1 MLNGSFSSQ
10 MELDTE
16 AGKFIVGDTINKY
29 LYNSPIIHYLDNKRK
44 LVGDRWIREVTGK
57 LIDDVKLDKRSDK
70 ENIIYL
76 IEEMDVFGYD
86 GMVRTQK
93 NKELNL
99 EYKGQL
105 YKWKHWNE

>member
-1 MLNGSFSSQ
+1 MNILR
-10 MELDTE
+10 
-16 AGKFIVGDTINKY
+16 
-29 LYNSPIIHYLDNKRK
+29 LYIIHYLDNKRK
-44 LVGDRWIREVTGK
+44 LVGDRWIRDVTGK

-86 GMVRTQK
+86 GMIRTQK

-99 EYKGQL
+99 EYKGEL